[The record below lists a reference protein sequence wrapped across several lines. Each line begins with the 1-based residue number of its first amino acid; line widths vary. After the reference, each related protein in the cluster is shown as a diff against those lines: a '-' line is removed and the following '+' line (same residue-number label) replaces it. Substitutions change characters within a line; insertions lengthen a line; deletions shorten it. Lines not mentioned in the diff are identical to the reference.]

1 MRWLIALLL
10 MSFPALAETVTT
22 GNVLPNLSTFTKSGS
37 TTSDGSARGCTAGE
51 FCTGDATAGGGTY
64 ASTFDVPLT
73 EAEIRR
79 GFTLDTSVTVDSH
92 PSNANLATCSSIT
105 QSSDCR
111 DIFNVTVA
119 LFDVTNTVVQKFER
133 QVELDFG
140 GLRTFNFTDT
150 VQENS
155 FSVLTGGFELF
166 GVDAGFHSPSFFG
179 PKFSEPSVSF
189 THDRIVEQQIL
200 AQIATVDQ
208 QVAIAPPPVD
218 IIAVV
223 PVALPPPPAA
233 PAPIVVAAAP
243 EAPPAPPAI
252 APIQLDLPAP
262 AAEQQQQE
270 AQAEAT
276 IEAQIEQAPEP
287 TPEPAAE
294 PEAPSSPEETTEAA
308 PEAAPEAVQ
317 PPQPKTR
324 QQKIKAA
331 AQKVVAKI
339 APSQRYSAAAQTT
352 MLVAM
357 GMIAPRIK
365 TTNALVDV
373 VTMPTTSMRDDRSL
387 ANPMQNY
394 TLFGSS
400 NGAHEALVQLDWKR

>member
-1 MRWLIALLL
+1 MRWLVVLLL
-10 MSFPALAETVTT
+10 MSFPAFAETVTT
-22 GNVLPNLSTFTKSGS
+22 GNLLPEISEFQTSGS
-37 TTSDGSARGCTAGE
+37 TDSLGG
-51 FCTGDATAGGGTY
+51 TGDAKSGGGTY
-64 ASTFDVPLT
+64 TSSGDIPLT
-73 EAEIRR
+73 KDQVNR
-79 GFTLDTSVTVDSH
+79 GFDINSSFTVKSH
-92 PSNANLATCSSIT
+92 SSNAVLASCTSIT
-105 QSSDCR
+105 QTSDCR
-111 DIFNVTVA
+111 DIASLTMSLYDSNA
-119 LFDVTNTVVQKFER
+119 LVKQFKHE
-133 QVELDFG
+133 VELDFS
-140 GLRTFNFTDT
+140 GLRSYSFTDIVAANT
-150 VQENS
+150 YG
-155 FSVLTGGFELF
+155 VLTGSYALYGI
-166 GVDAGFHSPSFFG
+166 DAGWHHGGMYG
-179 PKFSEPSVSF
+179 PVFIDPSVSF
-189 THDRIVEQQIL
+189 TYQNIIEQQIL

>member
-1 MRWLIALLL
+1 MRWLVVFLL
-10 MSFPALAETVTT
+10 MSFPTFAETVTT
-22 GNVLPNLSTFTKSGS
+22 GNLLPEISEFQTSGS

-64 ASTFDVPLT
+64 TSTFDVPLT

-79 GFTLDTSVTVDSH
+79 GFSLDTSVTVDSH

-179 PKFSEPSVSF
+179 PKFSEPSVSV

-208 QVAIAPPPVD
+208 QVAIAPPSVD
-218 IIAVV
+218 IAPVA
-223 PVALPPPPAA
+223 PVALPPPPTAQ
-233 PAPIVVAAAP
+233 APIIVVAAP

-276 IEAQIEQAPEP
+276 IEAQIEQIEQA
-287 TPEPAAE
+287 PEPAAE

-331 AQKVVAKI
+331 AQKVVARI
-339 APSQRYSAAAQTT
+339 APSQRYSSAAQTT

-357 GMIAPRIK
+357 GMIAPKIAG
-365 TTNALVDV
+365 NALVDV
-373 VTMPTTSMRDDRSL
+373 VTMTTRSMRDDRSL

-400 NGAHEALVQLDWKR
+400 NGAHEALVQLDWRQ

>member
-1 MRWLIALLL
+1 MRWLVILLL

-79 GFTLDTSVTVDSH
+79 GFSLDTSVTVDSH
-92 PSNANLATCSSIT
+92 PSNANLDTCSSIT

-179 PKFSEPSVSF
+179 PKFSEPSITF
-189 THDRIVEQQIL
+189 TYDQIVEQQIL
-200 AQIATVDQ
+200 NQIAVADQ

-218 IIAVV
+218 IIPVV

-270 AQAEAT
+270 EAQAEAT
-276 IEAQIEQAPEP
+276 IEAQVEQAP
-287 TPEPAAE
+287 E

-331 AQKVVAKI
+331 AQKVVSKI

-373 VTMPTTSMRDDRSL
+373 VTMPTKSMSDDRSL
-387 ANPMQNY
+387 ANPMRNY